1 MTRLFTK
8 ENKMKITDQKIL
20 AALQNG
26 KRIRQPNFTSNDEFF
41 LSSNG
46 FTITSSGRIFVTGK
60 ENAPIPMQIDLL
72 ASDDWEIVND
82 DETQNGNQWRW
93 QDEQ

>member
-1 MTRLFTK
+1 
-8 ENKMKITDQKIL
+8 MKITDQKIL
-20 AALQNG
+20 VALQNG

-46 FTITSSGRIFVTGK
+46 ITITSSGRIFVTGK

-82 DETQNGNQWRW
+82 DETKGCDN
-93 QDEQ
+93 D

>member
-1 MTRLFTK
+1 
-8 ENKMKITDQKIL
+8 MKITDQKIL

-46 FTITSSGRIFVTGK
+46 FTITSFGRIFVTGK
-60 ENAPIPMQIDLL
+60 EDAPIPMQIDLL

-82 DETQNGNQWRW
+82 DEAKGRDN
-93 QDEQ
+93 E

>member
-1 MTRLFTK
+1 
-8 ENKMKITDQKIL
+8 MKITDQKIL
-20 AALQNG
+20 VALQNG
-26 KRIRQPNFTSNDEFF
+26 KRIRQPIFTSNDEFF

-46 FTITSSGRIFVTGK
+46 ITITSSGRIFVTGK

-82 DETQNGNQWRW
+82 DETKGCDN
-93 QDEQ
+93 D